1 MVPRG
6 IRQAAIG
13 EKKNMRHNGEFKH
26 GVKCI
31 SENKGHLS
39 RFWKWLP
46 VVTVLAPCILGAQ
59 ERSSDLRAMAKQTFG
74 ALPAQMASAQNP
86 VTSEKVVLGKILFY
100 EPRISADGA
109 VSCAKCHPMALYA
122 ADALPKAIGN
132 SCKTN
137 PRNAPTVLNAAAQV
151 SAHWIGN
158 RTSVE
163 DQAKQALIGP
173 PSFGMPSYDS
183 AMKVL
188 KSIPGYAPL
197 FRAAFP
203 NDTQPITEQNFSL
216 AVGAFERTLVT
227 PGPFDAFVNGDA
239 DALTFGQKKGM
250 RVFVSEGCGNCHNGP
265 YFGGQV
271 YKKFGLAGQY
281 WNYTKSQST
290 DLGRFIVTGDENDKY
305 VFKVPVLRN
314 VAMTPPYF
322 HDGSVGS
329 LPEAVRVMAKVQLG
343 KNFSQNQITDAVTFL
358 NALTGTIPKQAM
370 EVPVLPAKEEY

>member
-1 MVPRG
+1 MGHFYYIGHDMRNLIINKSHPRLA
-6 IRQAAIG
+6 RTW
-13 EKKNMRHNGEFKH
+13 F
-26 GVKCI
+26 
-31 SENKGHLS
+31 
-39 RFWKWLP
+39 P
-46 VVTVLAPCILGAQ
+46 VLAILAPAVLFAQ
-59 ERSSDLRAMAKQTFG
+59 GNHADLIAMAKKTFG
-74 ALPAQMASAQNP
+74 VLPAQMASALNP
-86 VTSEKVVLGKILFY
+86 ITPEKVALGKILFY

-109 VSCAKCHPMALYA
+109 VSCSKCHPMGLYA

-132 SCKTN
+132 SCKIN
-137 PRNAPTVLNAAAQV
+137 PRNAPTILNAAAQI

-158 RTSVE
+158 RTGVE

-188 KSIPGYAPL
+188 KSIPGYLPF

-203 NDTQPITEQNFSL
+203 GDTQPVTEQNFSL
-216 AVGAFERTLVT
+216 GVGAFERTLVT

-239 DALTFGQKKGM
+239 GALNSGQKKGM
-250 RVFVSEGCGNCHNGP
+250 KAFVSEGCSNCHYGP

-281 WNYTKSQST
+281 WTYTKSKSI

-322 HDGSVGS
+322 HDGSVDS
-329 LPEAVRVMAKVQLG
+329 LTAAVSIMAKVQL
-343 KNFSQNQITDAVTFL
+343 KKTFL
-358 NALTGTIPKQAM
+358 TEEVNEIAAFLDALTGVIPAQAL
-370 EVPVLPAKEEY
+370 EVPILPAKEEYR